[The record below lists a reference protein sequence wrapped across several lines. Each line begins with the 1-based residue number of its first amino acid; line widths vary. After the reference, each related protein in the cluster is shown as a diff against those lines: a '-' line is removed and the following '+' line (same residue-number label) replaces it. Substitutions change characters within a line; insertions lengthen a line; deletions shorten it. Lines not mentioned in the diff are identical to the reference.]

1 MTGPVLLV
9 RPENYEKLKEYL
21 LNAGMK
27 LAEPSLL
34 GGQSLGGVE
43 IIQNKYV
50 PLTTTKLVKG
60 RKKRT
65 GRFTWRRRRQKVE
78 VPVLG
83 WMMAGQ
89 MWNWA
94 APSWRDSLC
103 LMANELSSMR
113 PILEEPLVNESA
125 CCADCVS
132 NYL

>member
-1 MTGPVLLV
+1 MFGPVLLV
-9 RPENYEKLKEYL
+9 RPETYEKLKAWL
-21 LNAGMK
+21 LKDGK
-27 LAEPSLL
+27 LELVPKTLSAFPSI
-34 GGQSLGGVE
+34 E

-103 LMANELSSMR
+103 LMANEISSMR
-113 PILEEPLVNESA
+113 PILEEP
-125 CCADCVS
+125 
-132 NYL
+132 

>member
-1 MTGPVLLV
+1 VTGPVLLV
-9 RPENYEKLKEYL
+9 RPENYEKLKTYL
-21 LNAGMK
+21 LKEGME

-34 GGQSLGGVE
+34 GSPLGGVE
-43 IIQNKYV
+43 IVQNKYV

-60 RKKRT
+60 RKRRT
-65 GRFTWRRRRQKVE
+65 GRFTWRRRKRKVE

-113 PILEEPLVNESA
+113 PILEET
-125 CCADCVS
+125 
-132 NYL
+132 

>member
-9 RPENYEKLKEYL
+9 RPENYEKLKTRL
-21 LNAGMK
+21 LEEGME

-34 GGQSLGGVE
+34 GGPLGGIE
-43 IIQNKYV
+43 IVQNKYV

-60 RKKRT
+60 HKRRT
-65 GRFTWRRRRQKVE
+65 GRFTWRHPRKKVE

-113 PILEEPLVNESA
+113 PILDFLGGS
-125 CCADCVS
+125 DGK
-132 NYL
+132 

>member
-1 MTGPVLLV
+1 MNAPVLLA
-9 RPENYEKLKEYL
+9 RPENYEKLKAWL
-21 LNAGMK
+21 LETGKMQFCSEVGSNF
-27 LAEPSLL
+27 
-34 GGQSLGGVE
+34 GGVE

-60 RKKRT
+60 RKRRT
-65 GRFTWRRRRQKVE
+65 GRFTWRHPRRKIE

-113 PILEEPLVNESA
+113 SILDSFGG
-125 CCADCVS
+125 DDGK
-132 NYL
+132 

>member
-9 RPENYEKLKEYL
+9 RPENYEKLKTRL
-21 LNAGMK
+21 LKEGME

-34 GGQSLGGVE
+34 GSPLGGVE
-43 IIQNKYV
+43 IVQNKYV

-60 RKKRT
+60 RKRRT
-65 GRFTWRRRRQKVE
+65 GRFTWRRRKQKVE

-113 PILEEPLVNESA
+113 PVLDALGGSDVK
-125 CCADCVS
+125 
-132 NYL
+132 

>member
-1 MTGPVLLV
+1 VTGPVLLV
-9 RPENYEKLKEYL
+9 RPENYEKLKTRL
-21 LNAGMK
+21 LKEGME

-34 GGQSLGGVE
+34 GGPLVGIE
-43 IIQNKYV
+43 IVQNKYV

-60 RKKRT
+60 RKRRT
-65 GRFTWRRRRQKVE
+65 GRFTWRHPRKKIE

-113 PILEEPLVNESA
+113 PVLEETR
-125 CCADCVS
+125 
-132 NYL
+132 